1 MSRTVSR
8 HLGVW
13 VLSLALGGL
22 WAVSSQAQ
30 EAHHEDAHPVAADSA
45 HPVEG
50 DHGHGGKPSLPIE
63 PKADLALWSLV
74 TFVVFLIVLSKVAWK
89 PLQEGLAAREAG
101 IRKEI
106 ADAEAANQ
114 KAAALLREHE
124 AKLTAVH
131 DEVKAI
137 LAEARRDAEHTKQDI
152 VATAQREAE
161 ATRQRAVQDIERAKT
176 AALAELFDVMS
187 VKVVNAAER
196 VLERSLSSEDHERLV
211 TQALSEMNVRRN

>member
-1 MSRTVSR
+1 MSRLLGCVLGCLFGCLLVGFAAPVS
-8 HLGVW
+8 
-13 VLSLALGGL
+13 A
-22 WAVSSQAQ
+22 
-30 EAHHEDAHPVAADSA
+30 EDAHPPAAA
-45 HPVEG
+45 
-50 DHGHGGKPSLPIE
+50 GHGDESHGEQGVPMNFKT
-63 PKADLALWSLV
+63 DLALWSLV
-74 TFVVFLIVLSKVAWK
+74 TFVAFCFVLNKVAWG
-89 PLQEGLAAREAG
+89 PLKQGLDQREAG

-106 ADAEAANQ
+106 ADAQAANA

-137 LAEARRDAEHTKQDI
+137 LAEARKDAEHTKQDI

-161 ATRQRAVQDIERAKT
+161 DTRKRAVQDIEQAKNT
-176 AALAELFDVMS
+176 ALTELFEVMS

-196 VLERSLSSEDHERLV
+196 VLERSLSGEDHERLV